1 VIVAGFGR
9 FGQVVTRVL
18 RGLGI
23 RATVIDHDPAQI
35 ETVRRF
41 GIKAYYG
48 DATRMDLLT
57 SAGAARAKLLLVAID
72 DPEGAMRMVKRVRS
86 RFPELKLLVRA
97 HSRTDAYEYA
107 EMGVPAIRE
116 LFGSSL
122 DATIEAL
129 GMLGYQRASAERIV
143 ARFREYDERQV
154 TEAAPHRKNLEKL
167 IELSEQGRRDI
178 ASLMAEDVR
187 LAPQV
192 DENDAR
198 RNQDGGEGEIAA
210 QRLS

>member
-1 VIVAGFGR
+1 
-9 FGQVVTRVL
+9 
-18 RGLGI
+18 
-23 RATVIDHDPAQI
+23 
-35 ETVRRF
+35 
-41 GIKAYYG
+41 
-48 DATRMDLLT
+48 
-57 SAGAARAKLLLVAID
+57 
-72 DPEGAMRMVKRVRS
+72 
-86 RFPELKLLVRA
+86 
-97 HSRTDAYEYA
+97 
-107 EMGVPAIRE
+107 
-116 LFGSSL
+116 
-122 DATIEAL
+122 
-129 GMLGYQRASAERIV
+129 MLGYQRASAERIV

-192 DENDAR
+192 DKNDAR